1 MKKAQNYYVVS
12 NGRLVLHL
20 EPAEE
25 GGYVVTSPF
34 DPALITEGES
44 IEEAF
49 ANAED
54 AAATLAEFR
63 RHRAAKSSRP
73 RKIASRA

>member
-1 MKKAQNYYVVS
+1 M
-12 NGRLVLHL
+12 VLSL

-25 GGYVVTSPF
+25 GGYIVTSPF

-49 ANAED
+49 ANARD
-54 AAATLAEFR
+54 AATSLKESRSALMANL
-63 RHRAAKSSRP
+63 SSNT
-73 RKIASRA
+73 